1 MNNVPAD
8 PDTFVISQEALMS
21 VSMKILIW
29 MMILMK
35 DECVLMELNFFLG
48 ISVLVLIELESIA
61 SPYEANVILTL
72 DVFYIFTI
80 FSFDCYNI

>member
-1 MNNVPAD
+1 
-8 PDTFVISQEALMS
+8 
-21 VSMKILIW
+21 

-80 FSFDCYNI
+80 FSFDCYNIWLNILIISGLTWFNRG